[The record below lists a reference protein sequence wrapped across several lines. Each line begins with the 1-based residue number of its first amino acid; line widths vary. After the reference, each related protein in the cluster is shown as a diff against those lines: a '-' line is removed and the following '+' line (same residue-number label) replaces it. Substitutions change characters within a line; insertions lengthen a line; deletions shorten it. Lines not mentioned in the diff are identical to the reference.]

1 MSGIP
6 FPTLLS
12 FYPYPQSL
20 CGRCTLTSLTKFSG
34 IDRFP
39 FTQPAQLAVLG
50 GCEIKVLAAEP
61 CSKKREQGRG
71 SLAASPLVTAPP
83 SKLTRIYYNGSAAK
97 SHSTTTQYRQ
107 LRRLPFTIP
116 MGLRCDIHNFTR
128 FCNYSHSYKS
138 RRVTI

>member
-20 CGRCTLTSLTKFSG
+20 CRRCTLTSLTKFSG

-71 SLAASPLVTAPP
+71 GWYFWRLRRQISLDYITTAPP
-83 SKLTRIYYNGSAAK
+83 PNLTRLLHNTASYADYHLLYLWGSAAI
-97 SHSTTTQYRQ
+97 STI
-107 LRRLPFTIP
+107 LLV
-116 MGLRCDIHNFTR
+116 
-128 FCNYSHSYKS
+128 S
-138 RRVTI
+138 VTILIRIKAGA